1 MCPKMQRLAVAAL
14 SLTVAIA
21 STATA
26 QTRGADAF
34 GVGEPVQY
42 QSDDGGPL
50 ELYKKSWAIVI
61 GIDAYQNI
69 PQLGGAVRDATH
81 VAEYLKTQGFDVT
94 MLTNDKASRAA
105 ITELVGDKLPGKVG
119 PEDRVLIYF
128 AGHGLSRGEGES
140 AMGYLMPV
148 EAKRDSPASTAIS
161 MAELQRW
168 FAQYKAKHVLYVAD
182 ACYSGLSIG
191 TRSVGLSPETKAYIR
206 EVTKRPVR
214 VALVAG
220 NSGQEAHEFQ
230 GQGLF
235 TYYLLQGLQGGAD
248 GNKDGLVTTDELA
261 AFVKPAVAATAS
273 QQFKAQQHPQ
283 FARMGEGEFLFLTPH
298 TRVAAAP
305 GAPEK
310 PVTGGEGT
318 RSAET
323 VAAKTAGAKDTP
335 QTLAAAKQPVRAAIL
350 YYDYEG
356 KVEDL
361 VPLRKGLAQM
371 LVTDLTGHPGIQLV
385 ERERLEEVL
394 AEQKLS
400 QSRKFDPATAAKVGK
415 LLGAQYLVMGRIVD
429 FMGKLSLETRVVH
442 TETGAIV
449 KTGRAQGKLEDFLQL
464 EETLAAVLREGFE
477 SVKPPAFPAAP
488 KPVARAPR
496 PVHPDVLMAY
506 SQALDARDRGDKPA
520 AKLLL
525 QKALQMDP
533 AFAPAKEA
541 MSRLG

>member
-1 MCPKMQRLAVAAL
+1 MPSRTSLLAAL
-14 SLTVAIA
+14 ACLAHA
-21 STATA
+21 PAFA
-26 QTRGADAF
+26 QTRAAEAF
-34 GVGEPVQY
+34 GAEPVQY
-42 QSDDGGPL
+42 TPDDGGPL
-50 ELYKKSWAIVI
+50 QLYAKSWAVVI
-61 GIDAYQNI
+61 GIDGYHNL
-69 PQLGGAVRDATH
+69 PKLGGAVRDASR
-81 VAEYLKTQGFDVT
+81 VGEYLKSQGFDVT
-94 MLTNDKASRAA
+94 VLTDERATRGA

-119 PEDRVLIYF
+119 PDDRVLVYF
-128 AGHGLSRGEGES
+128 AGHGLSRGEGDA

-148 EAKRDSPASTAIS
+148 ESKRDSPAATAIS

-220 NSGQEAHEFQ
+220 NSGQEAHEYQ
-230 GQGLF
+230 GHGLF
-235 TYYLLQGLQGGAD
+235 TYFLLQGLQGSAD

-261 AFVKPAVAATAS
+261 AFIKPSVAQTAT
-273 QQFKAQQHPQ
+273 QQFRAQQHPQ

-305 GAPEK
+305 GSQPAGPQ
-310 PVTGGEGT
+310 PPST

-323 VAAKTAGAKDTP
+323 AAGPRPTPTAGP
-335 QTLAAAKQPVRAAIL
+335 VAKQPVRAAVL

-371 LVTDLTGHPGIQLV
+371 LITDLTGQPGVQLV

-394 AEQKLS
+394 AEQKLQHS
-400 QSRKFDPATAAKVGK
+400 NKFDQATAARVGK

-429 FMGKLSLETRVVH
+429 FMGRLSLETRVVH

-449 KTGRAQGKLEDFLQL
+449 KAGRAQGKLEDFMQLQEQL
-464 EETLAAVLREGFE
+464 SSVLREAFDT
-477 SVKPPAFPAAP
+477 VRPPAFPAAP

-496 PVHPDVLMAY
+496 PVQREVLVAY
-506 SQALDARDRGDKPA
+506 SQALDARDKGDVPGAK
-520 AKLLL
+520 KLLD
-525 QKALQMDP
+525 KALAIDP

-541 MSRLG
+541 RARLG